1 MHMVVSKIIQCIFL
15 ILLHNICV
23 NNRKKFFRNLR
34 CIICKRGKNDNI
46 DDNVLSAVNLKGE
59 MVSDDFGNYL
69 NTSISSGCKWSS
81 S

>member
-1 MHMVVSKIIQCIFL
+1 MHHLQK
-15 ILLHNICV
+15 
-23 NNRKKFFRNLR
+23 
-34 CIICKRGKNDNI
+34 GKNDNI

-59 MVSDDFGNYL
+59 MVSDDFENYL